1 MPSRDSAPGD
11 DAGDDRD
18 DDPEESAVGDDGV
31 EATADG
37 DEVGSDHDSAG
48 SGGDGTSAAAGG
60 TPAAAG
66 EPETPETAG
75 NGLTRAWDRLSPV
88 RDRVRRRF
96 EVDTRSL
103 AAVRIAL
110 GLVILIDLLH
120 RSQDLEL
127 FYTDAGVYPVSAYEA
142 TYGQYTGVSIHALS
156 GDLWVQ
162 QLLFVVAAL
171 FAVAFLLGYRTRLV
185 GVVSLLLLFSLQAR
199 NPALLNGG
207 DRLFRVLLAVALVT
221 PLGERWSIDALRR
234 GSAREAVASF
244 GTAALL
250 AQPVVVFTSNAIAKH
265 AGEEWYAGDGLS
277 IALHNEVMTTALG
290 KVVVDFPTLLTLLNY
305 GWVVLLSGSAVFL
318 LATVGRVRMVAAFVY
333 TSAFVGMLLTMA
345 VGLFPLLLMTA
356 MLPFL
361 PAVFWDAL
369 SRHVP
374 SAWIDRLPSPSAAA
388 AALGPLGR
396 PPIERRILDP
406 DREGWYGE
414 ASDYA
419 IAYGRSLLTVL
430 GFCVLVWMLVFSAA
444 TVGDYDVPDEIDYE
458 HLDQQKWGLY
468 APDPTESYSWYPSR
482 AYLANGSTANAFG
495 GGELTFDRPPDPA
508 AEYPNFRHRKFM
520 SAVDSSGPDGAI
532 AESYADWV
540 CERAQETHDAPVDRV
555 TVYEVYQRSPI
566 DGEYEDP
573 GRQIV
578 IERDCSAS

>member
-1 MPSRDSAPGD
+1 MPSRDSAPD
-11 DAGDDRD
+11 DDRD
-18 DDPEESAVGDDGV
+18 ADPEAPAVGDDVESTGDEPEGFV
-31 EATADG
+31 DSDDAVTAGSDEAT
-37 DEVGSDHDSAG
+37 V
-48 SGGDGTSAAAGG
+48 TS
-60 TPAAAG
+60 
-66 EPETPETAG
+66 G
-75 NGLTRAWDRLSPV
+75 NGLERAWERLSPV
-88 RDRVRRRF
+88 LDRVRKRF

-110 GLVILIDLLH
+110 GLVILLDLLH
-120 RSQDLEL
+120 RSQDLAL
-127 FYTDAGVYPVSAYEA
+127 FYTDAGVYPVAAYEA
-142 TYGQYTGVSIHALS
+142 TYGQYTGMSLHALS
-156 GDLWVQ
+156 GDLWFQ
-162 QLLFVVAAL
+162 GLLFVVAGA

-221 PLGERWSIDALRR
+221 PLGERWSVDALRR
-234 GSAREAVASF
+234 GSARTAVASF

-265 AGEEWYAGDGLS
+265 AGEEWYAGDGLT

-290 KVVVDFPTLLTLLNY
+290 KVLADFPTLLTLLNY
-305 GWVVLLSGSAVFL
+305 GWVTLLSGSALFL
-318 LATVGRVRMVAAFVY
+318 LATVGRVRMVAALVY

-345 VGLFPLLLMTA
+345 VGLFPLLLMTS
-356 MLPFL
+356 MLPFM
-361 PAVFWDAL
+361 PAVFWETC
-369 SRHVP
+369 SRRVP
-374 SAWIDRLPSPSAAA
+374 SAWTERLPSTSAVA

-396 PPIERRILDP
+396 PPIERRVLDP

-414 ASDYA
+414 ASDYT
-419 IAYGRSLLTVL
+419 IAYGRSLLTVI

-444 TVGDYDVPDEIDYE
+444 TVGDYDVPAEIDYD

-468 APDPTESYSWYPSR
+468 APDPSESYSWYPSR
-482 AYLANGSTANAFG
+482 AYLANGSTTNAFG

-520 SAVDSSGPDGAI
+520 SAVDSSGPDGSI

-540 CERAQETHDAPVDRV
+540 CERAQESHDAPVDSV
-555 TVYEVYQRSPI
+555 TVYQVYQSSPI

-578 IERDCSAS
+578 IEHDCPAG

>member
-1 MPSRDSAPGD
+1 MPSRDSRPGD
-11 DAGDDRD
+11 DADDDHDDRD
-18 DDPEESAVGDDGV
+18 DESGVPDIGDD
-31 EATADG
+31 ETELTADG
-37 DEVGSDHDSAG
+37 PVDPD
-48 SGGDGTSAAAGG
+48 GDGPVDPDGDETSVGESGLAG
-60 TPAAAG
+60 
-66 EPETPETAG
+66 
-75 NGLTRAWDRLSPV
+75 AWNRLSPV
-88 RDRVRRRF
+88 RDRVRKRF

-110 GLVILIDLLH
+110 ALVILLDLLH
-120 RSQDLEL
+120 RSQDLAL
-127 FYTDAGVYPVSAYEA
+127 FYTDAGAYPVAAYEA
-142 TYGQYTGVSIHALS
+142 TYGQYTGVSLHALS
-156 GDLWVQ
+156 GDLWFQ
-162 QLLFVVAAL
+162 GLLFAVAGA

-185 GVVSLLLLFSLQAR
+185 GFVSLLLLFSLQAR
-199 NPALLNGG
+199 NPAVLNGG

-234 GSAREAVASF
+234 GSARKAVASF

-250 AQPVVVFTSNAIAKH
+250 VQPVVVFTANAILKH
-265 AGEEWYAGDGLS
+265 AGEEWYAGDGLA
-277 IALHNEVMTTALG
+277 IALHNEVMTTTLG
-290 KVVVDFPTLLTLLNY
+290 KFVVEFPALLTLLNY
-305 GWVVLLSGSAVFL
+305 GWVVLLSGSALFL
-318 LATVGRVRMVAAFVY
+318 LGTVGRVRMLAAFTY

-345 VGLFPLLLMTA
+345 VGLFPLLLMAA

-361 PAVFWDAL
+361 PGVFWDTLA
-369 SRHVP
+369 RRVP
-374 SAWIDRLPSPSAAA
+374 AEWSDRLPSSSAVE

-396 PPIERRILDP
+396 PPIERRVLDP

-419 IAYGRSLLTVL
+419 IAYGKSLLTVL
-430 GFCVLVWMLVFSAA
+430 GFCVLVWILVFSASS
-444 TVGDYDVPDEIDYE
+444 VSGHDVPDEIDYE

-482 AYLANGSTANAFG
+482 AYFENGSMSNAFG

-532 AESYADWV
+532 AEGYADWV
-540 CERAQETHDAPVDRV
+540 CERAQEVHDAPVDRV

-566 DGEYEDP
+566 DGEYDDP

-578 IERDCSAS
+578 IERDCSATG

>member
-1 MPSRDSAPGD
+1 MSAADSTTP
-11 DAGDDRD
+11 
-18 DDPEESAVGDDGV
+18 
-31 EATADG
+31 
-37 DEVGSDHDSAG
+37 
-48 SGGDGTSAAAGG
+48 SGGRLG
-60 TPAAAG
+60 
-66 EPETPETAG
+66 
-75 NGLTRAWDRLSPV
+75 RAWDRLSPV
-88 RDRVRRRF
+88 RERVRKRF
-96 EVDTRSL
+96 AVDTRSL

-110 GLVILIDLLH
+110 ALVILLDLLH
-120 RSQDLEL
+120 RSQDLAL
-127 FYTDAGVYPVSAYEA
+127 FYTDAGVYPVAAYEA

-156 GDLWVQ
+156 GDLWFQAV
-162 QLLFVVAAL
+162 LFVVAGA

-185 GVVSLLLLFSLQAR
+185 GFVSLLLLFSLQAR
-199 NPALLNGG
+199 NPAVLNGG

-234 GSAREAVASF
+234 GSARERVASF

-250 AQPVVVFTSNAIAKH
+250 VQPVVVFTANAILKH
-265 AGEEWYAGDGLS
+265 AGQEWYAGDGLA
-277 IALHNEVMTTALG
+277 IALHNDVMTTALG

-305 GWVVLLSGSAVFL
+305 GWVVLLSGSTLFL
-318 LATVGRVRMVAAFVY
+318 LGTVGRARMLAAFTY

-356 MLPFL
+356 MLPYL
-361 PAVFWDAL
+361 PDLFWDELAG
-369 SRHVP
+369 RVP
-374 SAWIDRLPSPSAAA
+374 SAWHDRVPSPEAAA

-419 IAYGRSLLTVL
+419 VAYARSLLTVL
-430 GFCVLVWMLVFSAA
+430 GFCVLVWILVFSASS
-444 TVGDYDVPDEIDYE
+444 VSGQDVPEQIDYE

-482 AYLANGSTANAFG
+482 AYLANGSMANAFG
-495 GGELTFDRPPDPA
+495 GGELTFDRPPNPA

-520 SAVDSSGPDGAI
+520 SAVNQAGPDGII

-540 CERAQETHDAPVDRV
+540 CERAAAVHEEPVKRV
-555 TVYEVYQRSPI
+555 TVYRVYQLSPI

-578 IERDCSAS
+578 IERDCSAA

>member
-11 DAGDDRD
+11 DRDAAGDDRD
-18 DDPEESAVGDDGV
+18 DAPEEPSVDSDDAGESDV
-31 EATADG
+31 DAAD
-37 DEVGSDHDSAG
+37 SN
-48 SGGDGTSAAAGG
+48 AAGA
-60 TPAAAG
+60 PVV
-66 EPETPETAG
+66 AG
-75 NGLTRAWDRLSPV
+75 NGLIRAWERLSPV
-88 RDRVRRRF
+88 RDRVRKRF

-120 RSQDLEL
+120 RSQDLAL
-127 FYTDAGVYPVSAYEA
+127 FYTDAGAYPVAAYEA

-156 GDLWVQ
+156 GDLWFQ
-162 QLLFVVAAL
+162 GLLFVVAGA
-171 FAVAFLLGYRTRLV
+171 FGVAFLLGYRTRLV
-185 GVVSLLLLFSLQAR
+185 GLVSLLFLFSLQAR
-199 NPALLNGG
+199 NPAVLNGG

-221 PLGERWSIDALRR
+221 PLGERWSVDALRR
-234 GSAREAVASF
+234 GSARTAVASF

-265 AGEEWYAGDGLS
+265 AGDEWYAGDGLA

-290 KVVVDFPTLLTLLNY
+290 KLLADFPTLLTLLNY
-305 GWVVLLSGSAVFL
+305 GWVTLLSGSALFL
-318 LATVGRVRMVAAFVY
+318 LATVGRIRMLAAFAY
-333 TSAFVGMLLTMA
+333 ASAFVGMLLTMA
-345 VGLFPLLLMTA
+345 VGLFPLLLLVS
-356 MLPFL
+356 MLPFM
-361 PAVFWDAL
+361 PAVLWDTL
-369 SRHVP
+369 SGRVP
-374 SAWIDRLPSPSAAA
+374 STWTERLPSVTTVA

-396 PPIERRILDP
+396 PPVERRVLDP

-444 TVGDYDVPDEIDYE
+444 TVSDYDVPDGIDYD

-468 APDPTESYSWYPSR
+468 APDPTESYSWYSSR

-520 SAVDSSGPDGAI
+520 SAVDSSGPDGII

-540 CERAQETHDAPVDRV
+540 CEQAATAHDAPVDSV
-555 TVYEVYQRSPI
+555 TVYHVYQRSPI

-578 IERDCSAS
+578 IERDCSAA

>member
-1 MPSRDSAPGD
+1 MPSRDPTSGD

-18 DDPEESAVGDDGV
+18 DDPEESAVGDDDPGEFAVGDDGV

-37 DEVGSDHDSAG
+37 DEVGSD
-48 SGGDGTSAAAGG
+48 DGETSAAAGG
-60 TPAAAG
+60 TPAS
-66 EPETPETAG
+66 AG
-75 NGLTRAWDRLSPV
+75 NGLIRAWERLSPV
-88 RDRVRRRF
+88 RDRVRKRF

-127 FYTDAGVYPVSAYEA
+127 FYTDAGVYPVAAYEA
-142 TYGQYTGVSIHALS
+142 TYGQYTGVSLHALS
-156 GDLWVQ
+156 GDLWFQ
-162 QLLFVVAAL
+162 QLLFVVAGA

-199 NPALLNGG
+199 NPAVLNGG

-234 GSAREAVASF
+234 GSARTAVASF

-277 IALHNEVMTTALG
+277 IALHNDVMTTALG

-305 GWVVLLSGSAVFL
+305 GWVTLLSGSALFL
-318 LATVGRVRMVAAFVY
+318 LATVGRVRMVAAFTY
-333 TSAFVGMLLTMA
+333 ASAFVGMLLTMA

-356 MLPFL
+356 MLPFM
-361 PAVFWDAL
+361 PGVFWDVL
-369 SRHVP
+369 SRRVP
-374 SAWIDRLPSPSAAA
+374 SAWIERLPSPSAAA

-444 TVGDYDVPDEIDYE
+444 TVGDYDVPDEIDYD

-482 AYLANGSTANAFG
+482 AYLANGSMANAFG
-495 GGELTFDRPPDPA
+495 GEELTFDRPPDPA

-540 CERAQETHDAPVDRV
+540 CERAQEVHDAPVDRV